1 MKTLEE
7 IQNELLKSKDRL
19 AKDYNIKSIGI
30 FGSYAYGNPTEES
43 DIDILVDFDK
53 PIGLRFVSLADELE
67 ALLHQKVDLVSL
79 NAINAKMKKEI
90 LEDIIYV

>member
-7 IQNELLKSKDRL
+7 IKKELLKNRDRL

-43 DIDILVDFDK
+43 DIDIIVDFDK
-53 PIGLRFVSLADELE
+53 PIGLQFVSLADELE
-67 ALLHQKVDLVSL
+67 TLLQHKVDLVSL
-79 NAINAKMKKEI
+79 NAIKAKMKKEI
-90 LEDIIYV
+90 LEDVIYV